1 MFTDLPQSKTG
12 IDFRNLLVEDEVLN
26 VAHYIYFYN
35 GAGVAIGDINNDGLQ
50 DIFFT
55 GNMVKNRLY
64 LNEGGMKFTN
74 ITPESHVAEMQ
85 GWCTGASMV
94 DINQDGYID
103 IYICRSADD
112 DPEKRK
118 NLLFINNKDLT
129 FTESAEQY
137 GLADNGYSTQ
147 ATFFDYDKDGDLDC
161 FVLNHSISKYSTGV
175 TENPEWKLKKI
186 PE

>member
-1 MFTDLPQSKTG
+1 MKKFLYIIILSALSFAGCGEDRSKMFTDLPHGKTG
-12 IDFRNLLVEDEVLN
+12 IDFRNLLVEDDVLN

-50 DIFFT
+50 DVFFT

-64 LNEGGMKFTN
+64 LNKGGMKFEN
-74 ITPESHVAEMQ
+74 ITDESHVADMQ

-94 DINQDGYID
+94 DINQDGYLD

-112 DPEKRK
+112 NADRRK
-118 NLLFINNKDLT
+118 NLLFVNNKDLT
-129 FTESAEQY
+129 FTEEAEKY

-147 ATFFDYDKDGDLDC
+147 ATFF
-161 FVLNHSISKYSTGV
+161 
-175 TENPEWKLKKI
+175 
-186 PE
+186 